1 MALRVPPEP
10 KPAVVRDG
18 ASSIRRGASDK
29 MEQAPAAKVDGPAR
43 GSEQLR
49 DEGVAHNEARRGARR
64 AVDAGSASA
73 LFEQRALV
81 GPGGTFKPL
90 GLRLPSVPSVPS
102 GAAPHAA
109 AGVKKVDDAHA
120 TAPRRVGVF
129 LGSFNP
135 PHIGHR
141 RTVERMKAEHGLDAV
156 YVVPDRST
164 AYKKLEDIALR
175 EEMVKALFEAPLT
188 DGKGVDGIRF
198 LTDDMLRASSSGE
211 MWDVLK
217 AVNDAHPGAEVF
229 NILGSDTLRWWA
241 TLPDDVRARS
251 GGVTFLVNDR
261 HDGEPLPAAI
271 DGRSI
276 HLVNDLDTGTSSTKV
291 RQAIAGGRR
300 PEELPSGV
308 WDLIQAKK
316 LYGAGP

>member
-1 MALRVPPEP
+1 MALRIPPEP
-10 KPAVVRDG
+10 KPVVVREG
-18 ASSIRRGASDK
+18 ASSIRRGIDGK
-29 MEQAPAAKVDGPAR
+29 IEQAPAAPADR
-43 GSEQLR
+43 PTQGSDQIR
-49 DEGVAHNEARRGARR
+49 DQGVAHNEARRGARR
-64 AVDAGSASA
+64 AVDAGGVSA
-73 LFEQRALV
+73 LFEQRALA
-81 GPGGTFKPL
+81 GPGGTFTPL
-90 GLRLPSVPSVPS
+90 GLRLPAVPS
-102 GAAPHAA
+102 GATPHAA
-109 AGVKKVDDAHA
+109 AGVRKVDDARAH
-120 TAPRRVGVF
+120 APRRVGVF

-141 RTVERMKAEHGLDAV
+141 RTVERMKAEHGLDAI

-164 AYKKLEDIALR
+164 AYKKLEDIVLR

-217 AVNDAHPGAEVF
+217 AVNDTHPGAEVF

-261 HDGEPLPAAI
+261 HDGEALPAAI
-271 DGRSI
+271 DGRPI

-291 RQAIAGGRR
+291 RQAIADGRR
-300 PEELPSGV
+300 PEELPPAI
-308 WDLIQAKK
+308 WDLIQANK